1 MTNRSVSE
9 FARRYPGL
17 VREYEVGQKLFDDK
31 ANLEFDFLVVEG
43 AILEVVVSED
53 QTRRSSTLLF
63 RRGDFIGRF
72 GEGSNFVSHTS
83 ASCLARAV
91 VLKIPETMFHRLLEE
106 DAELRSLF
114 MSSMVNMYH
123 RLCDKFANIINLTPG
138 QRVARFILRNAARD
152 SSWEIHISTSELAQA
167 VTTTRQTVSH
177 VLADLRRDGIVETSY
192 SRIKVLKPDG
202 LKKYMGSVS

>member
-1 MTNRSVSE
+1 MLKVERLPNTRDWSVGIQLKE
-9 FARRYPGL
+9 GL
-17 VREYEVGQKLFDDK
+17 FGVLGSSLADTMRILSWRIMGRTVYQYFGTDFQKAGDCMFLEGK
-31 ANLEFDFLVVEG
+31 A
-43 AILEVVVSED
+43 
-53 QTRRSSTLLF
+53 
-63 RRGDFIGRF
+63 
-72 GEGSNFVSHTS
+72 
-83 ASCLARAV
+83 
-91 VLKIPETMFHRLLEE
+91 EE

-192 SRIKVLKPDG
+192 SRIKVLKPEG